1 MRWESKLSHDSSF
14 GVRIYASRECE
25 TNADRRGGEIL
36 TYMKYIIQ
44 FLYYIGEVA
53 LFIILCLCISSYIS
67 NQDVFDWI
75 NTINSMEF
83 IEKITVMY
91 VFYQI
96 CVFAILSLIDSARKD
111 AILSKIKLINLG
123 IVRFE
128 HNQLFQDKEI
138 NVIESSYLHDN
149 RLFVN
154 KEDKGDIIEFLDV
167 YKKYNSKEI
176 SENDYSF
183 YLQNKL
189 VNLQHEYEYLA
200 LEWRL
205 SFLLRKLK

>member
-1 MRWESKLSHDSSF
+1 
-14 GVRIYASRECE
+14 
-25 TNADRRGGEIL
+25 
-36 TYMKYIIQ
+36 
-44 FLYYIGEVA
+44 
-53 LFIILCLCISSYIS
+53 
-67 NQDVFDWI
+67 
-75 NTINSMEF
+75 MEF

>member
-1 MRWESKLSHDSSF
+1 
-14 GVRIYASRECE
+14 
-25 TNADRRGGEIL
+25 
-36 TYMKYIIQ
+36 
-44 FLYYIGEVA
+44 
-53 LFIILCLCISSYIS
+53 
-67 NQDVFDWI
+67 
-75 NTINSMEF
+75 MEF

-111 AILSKIKLINLG
+111 AILSKIKLINLA

-138 NVIESSYLHDN
+138 TVIESSYLHDN

-154 KEDKGDIIEFLDV
+154 KEDKEDIIEFLRV

-205 SFLLRKLK
+205 SFLLRKIK